1 MELTKGKILNEKGIL
16 NDQGYSFENLKL
28 YNKSNVPSIY
38 KSRVKEWDYYSFSNE
53 KMAFLLTIA
62 NNTYMSYVSCSFV
75 DYENKTHVT
84 KSYLSL
90 GGSKIKLPITPLH
103 HDIEI
108 KDSRFYISVKKGDIN
123 TKIIAKLNNFLK
135 SKDLLLNL
143 KVTNKNQGNGIY
155 MLHPFKNKHHFY
167 YNFKENLLMT
177 KGTIALGK
185 TKNEFEGCGV
195 YDWGRGIWPYKT
207 EWFWISLNS
216 LKGIGFNL
224 GCGFGSSLES
234 ENVVYYNHT
243 KYKLADLILEAPKN
257 NKGKINYLENWQL
270 KSSDGNI
277 DLIFTPVVNRHDA
290 LNFGLFST
298 TQNQVFGKFSGKIKT
313 KEKVLEFNDELGF
326 IEHFKNRW

>member
-1 MELTKGKILNEKGIL
+1 
-16 NDQGYSFENLKL
+16 
-28 YNKSNVPSIY
+28 
-38 KSRVKEWDYYSFSNE
+38 
-53 KMAFLLTIA
+53 
-62 NNTYMSYVSCSFV
+62 
-75 DYENKTHVT
+75 
-84 KSYLSL
+84 
-90 GGSKIKLPITPLH
+90 
-103 HDIEI
+103 
-108 KDSRFYISVKKGDIN
+108 
-123 TKIIAKLNNFLK
+123 
-135 SKDLLLNL
+135 
-143 KVTNKNQGNGIY
+143 

-167 YNFKENLLMT
+167 YNFKENLLIA

-257 NKGKINYLENWQL
+257 NKRKINYLENWQL

-313 KEKVLEFNDELGF
+313 KEKVLEFNNELGF